1 MCNFLAASGTQA
13 VRRACCLGSR
23 VDAWTPRRGVVH
35 SVFAGAA
42 NLRFGPA
49 WWTLLA
55 ADRPDQ
61 PSGIRLAPDTPHLPP
76 IRPGSPVHVRAGHL
90 RAGDAVIDCRAA
102 ARWAPGA
109 WPVAAAG
116 IEARLRQLELAAARR
131 AWAGAAAMAEAV
143 CDALD
148 DDDDDDALATTAR
161 RVVGRGPGLTPSGDD
176 VIVGL
181 LTALGMHRVAD
192 RERLAHAVAPALPTT
207 TDLSRHLIEEAALG
221 LPGRALHE
229 LGAAL
234 RSGANF
240 DGAIRRALDTGA
252 TSGADAAVG
261 LIAGCR
267 RFLTAP
273 ERACA

>member
-1 MCNFLAASGTQA
+1 MCKSPAAPETPA
-13 VRRACCLGSR
+13 VRRACCLGAR
-23 VDAWTPRRGVVH
+23 VDVWTPRRGIVH

-42 NLRFGPA
+42 NLSFGPA

-61 PSGIRLAPDTPHLPP
+61 PSGIRLAPDTPHLSPM
-76 IRPGSPVHVRAGHL
+76 RPGSPVHVRAGHL
-90 RAGDAVIDCRAA
+90 RAGDAVIDCRVAT
-102 ARWAPGA
+102 RWAPGA
-109 WPVAAAG
+109 WPAAAAG
-116 IEARLRQLELAAARR
+116 LEARLRQLELAATRR
-131 AWAGAAAMAEAV
+131 AWAGAAAMAQAV

-148 DDDDDDALATTAR
+148 DDDTALAAIAR

-181 LTALGMHRVAD
+181 LTALGMHRIAD

-207 TDLSRHLIEEAALG
+207 TALSRHLVEEAALG

-240 DGAIRRALDTGA
+240 EGAIRRALDTGA

-267 RFLTAP
+267 HFLPAP